1 MADDPRTQVL
11 EKVYEDVVT
20 ERDRLRSAREGFTSR
35 LGPLPASAGI
45 VIALAGAV
53 GKDVGDGWLILAG
66 GLFALLVF
74 VSIVYSGLTPYR
86 LMRAE
91 RLSPSDRLDFWR
103 ESKDLQAWLRCKI
116 ELENDI
122 CGGLRAEQR
131 PSLNPKVDNLQQ
143 ALDVERTAF
152 TLVQILFVDIV
163 LVVVLGLIC
172 DGGKGVYAG
181 AAGGVLLFTLVA
193 VVLAAWQR
201 PFRGKAAGGTSPP
214 K

>member
-11 EKVYEDVVT
+11 ENVYDDVDT
-20 ERDRLRSAREGFTSR
+20 ERDRLRSARAGFTQR

-45 VIALAGAV
+45 VIGLAGAV
-53 GKDVGDGWLILAG
+53 GKDVEDGWLILAG

-103 ESKDLQAWLRCKI
+103 ESEDLQAWLRCKI

-122 CGGLRAEQR
+122 CGGLRAEQ
-131 PSLNPKVDNLQQ
+131 PFSLNPNVDNLQQ
-143 ALDVERTAF
+143 ALDVERSAF
-152 TLVQILFVDIV
+152 TLIQILFVDIV
-163 LVVVLGLIC
+163 LVVVAGLIC
-172 DGGKGVYAG
+172 DGGLVEYASV
-181 AAGGVLLFTLVA
+181 AAVLLLLTLFAARVA
-193 VVLAAWQR
+193 GWR
-201 PFRGKAAGGTSPP
+201 PRIRGKR
-214 K
+214 